1 MAAWMIPAA
10 MAAAS
15 FLGNERTNSANR
27 AMAQSQMDFQER
39 MANSSYQRAVADL
52 NAAGLNPALAYGQGG
67 AATPAGSTAT
77 MTNSAES
84 GARSFATSALLAE
97 QKRNLEAQTLK
108 TGADTRLS
116 ESQTKL
122 TDMKVLTEAGVPPL
136 LAAQT
141 EAALGSAS
149 QSRAMAAKVSAEIP
163 LVEANIKKVT
173 QEISNLEAQYAKT
186 KQDTSTSFALDHL
199 YRKQAVLTE
208 TLNGLNLVRT
218 TLTGEQ
224 VKLTSAQT
232 RLTAFRGDIADPEAR
247 AAQSGVGTA
256 AAYAR
261 QGRSIVDSVNPI
273 SILRGR

>member
-10 MAAAS
+10 MAVAS
-15 FLGNERTNSANR
+15 YLGNERSNSANR

-39 MANSSYQRAVADL
+39 MANTSYQRAVADL

-84 GARSFATSALLAE
+84 GARSFASSALLAE
-97 QKRNLEAQTLK
+97 QKRNLEAQTVK
-108 TGADTRLS
+108 TNADAGLS
-116 ESQTKL
+116 LSQTKL

-163 LVEANIKKVT
+163 LVEANIRKVT
-173 QEISNLEAQYAKT
+173 QEISNLEAQLLKT

-199 YRKQAVLTE
+199 YRKQAVLTD

-224 VKLTSAQT
+224 VSLTREITRATKL
-232 RLTAFRGDIADPEAR
+232 RGDILTPDAQ
-247 AAQSGVGTA
+247 AALSPVGTA
-256 AAYAR
+256 AGYLR
-261 QGRSIVDSVNPI
+261 QGTSWFPGMRIVNVK
-273 SILRGR
+273 RGK